1 MKSLDTPVLFII
13 FRRPDTTQT
22 VFNAIRKAKPK
33 KLFVSADGPRKNVK
47 KETKLCQQT
56 RKIINKVDW
65 DCKVYKKYNDK
76 NLGCKIT
83 ISSAI
88 NWFFKNVK
96 AGIILEDDCL
106 PNQSF
111 FWFCQELLKKYA
123 DDERIMQIDGSNYL
137 FGKKIGKASYYFSR
151 LNDVWGWATWRRT
164 WKHYDINMENFSD
177 FKRKKIIFNYF
188 DNKMIANWLMS
199 YLEEAYKSVGTN
211 RGIWSSAWSYAI
223 CLQKGLTIVPNVNL
237 VSNIGIGGQAT
248 HAGPSFALYSHVK
261 TQGIKKIIH
270 PKFIQASKKAD
281 KLRFKIISRTDPRL
295 RKGTKIKNALM
306 GFLKRFFK

>member
-1 MKSLDTPVLFII
+1 MKALTTPVLFLI
-13 FRRPDTTQT
+13 FKRPETTKR
-22 VFNAIRKAKPK
+22 VFNEIRKVRPK

-56 RKIINKVDW
+56 REIINKVDW

-111 FWFCQELLKKYA
+111 FWFCQELLKKYSN
-123 DDERIMQIDGSNYL
+123 DQRIMQISGNNFL
-137 FGKKIGKASYYFSR
+137 FGKKTGKASYYFSK
-151 LNDVWGWATWRRT
+151 LNDIWGWATWRRA
-164 WKHYDINMENFSD
+164 WKQYDINMKNFPD

-237 VSNIGIGGQAT
+237 VQNIGIGGKAT
-248 HAGPSFALYSHVK
+248 HAGPSFSLYSNVETHE
-261 TQGIKKIIH
+261 IKKIIH
-270 PKFIQASKKAD
+270 PKFIRTSKKAD
-281 KLRFKIISRTDPRL
+281 ELRFKVISKTDPRL
-295 RKGTKIKNALM
+295 RKKSKVKNIFKELLKKI
-306 GFLKRFFK
+306 FK